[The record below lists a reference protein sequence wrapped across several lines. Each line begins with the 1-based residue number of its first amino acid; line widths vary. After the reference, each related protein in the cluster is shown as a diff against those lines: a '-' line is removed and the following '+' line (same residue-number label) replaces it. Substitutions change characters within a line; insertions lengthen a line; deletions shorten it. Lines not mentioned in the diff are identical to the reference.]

1 MKKFVSVFLSLC
13 VLFTFCMTLTSCA
26 HECEFSSEWSKDASA
41 HWHAC
46 TKADCTEITDKADHT
61 WDEGK
66 ITTAATQ
73 EADGVKTITCTVC
86 EQTKTEAVTFTG
98 FSKSE
103 WDAAFN
109 ASAFENFA
117 YTESSTTYGDGVSVK
132 TETIYRFTKDA
143 AWVKV
148 TVAGQSESMHA
159 PDTASA
165 NELRTQLVDSIKSL
179 TSFADYNYD
188 AATKT
193 YKANKNIEIAA
204 LDASTSDITLTFN
217 GNRLVEIKYA
227 ISFKQMGS
235 SFTARSTVTLSDYG
249 TVVLN
254 PAQ

>member
-1 MKKFVSVFLSLC
+1 MKKFLSVFLSLC
-13 VLFTFCMTLTSCA
+13 LLFVFCMTFASCA
-26 HECEFSSEWSKDASA
+26 HKCELASEWSKDVTS
-41 HWHAC
+41 HWRVC
-46 TKADCTEITDKADHT
+46 TKKNCVEIADKADHT

-73 EADGVKTITCTVC
+73 EAEGVKTFTCTVC

-217 GNRLVEIKYA
+217 GNKLVEIKYA

-235 SFTARSTVTLSDYG
+235 SFTVRSTVTLSDYG
-249 TVVLN
+249 VVVLN
-254 PAQ
+254 SAQ